1 MTEKIKKGEEA
12 EKSAAG
18 YLTEKGFRIL
28 ERNFR
33 YKHCEIDLIALKD
46 NWLIFV
52 EVKMRSSH
60 AFGPPEI
67 FVDQSKRHHIK
78 KASRHYIFDRNWMG
92 NIRFDIIAI
101 TQTDNGEEILHIED
115 AFW

>member
-1 MTEKIKKGEEA
+1 MTEKIKKGQEGEET
-12 EKSAAG
+12 AAD
-18 YLTEKGFRIL
+18 YLEGKGFRIL

-33 YKHCEIDLIALKD
+33 YKHCEVDLIVLKD

-52 EVKMRSSH
+52 EVKMRSSV

-67 FVDQSKRHHIK
+67 FVDRNKRHHVR
-78 KASRHYIFDRNWMG
+78 KASRHYIFNRNWLG

-101 TQTDNGEEILHIED
+101 TKDATGEEILHIED

>member
-1 MTEKIKKGEEA
+1 MTEKIKKGQEA
-12 EKSAAG
+12 EELAAN
-18 YLTEKGFRIL
+18 YLQEKGFRIL

-33 YKHCEIDLIALKD
+33 YKHCEVDLIVLKE

-52 EVKMRSSH
+52 EVKMRSSV

-67 FVDQSKRHHIK
+67 FVDRNKRHHVR
-78 KASRHYIFDRNWMG
+78 KASRHYIFNRNWLG

-101 TQTDNGEEILHIED
+101 TRMDDEEEIMHIED